1 MRQLRKLYLGVVA
14 VGALLLATAAA
25 GATPVRNMPATTRV
39 TPAAPSAEPPCGE
52 GRWAVKTLT
61 DPAARLIDMT
71 PRPTTVGALRRL
83 RFPAHLHNVPRI
95 RGVETTTYV
104 VRAALIG
111 TMLQGDHD
119 IHLVI
124 ADPGR
129 LARTMIVEFPK
140 AACTRG
146 ASPRV
151 RLEMR
156 QARGALI
163 RACGAPSAVK
173 FKRFTGRATLS
184 GVGFFDRPHRQI
196 GVAPN
201 GIELHPVLAFTK
213 AHCRPR

>member
-1 MRQLRKLYLGVVA
+1 MAGASTRRGDRVLVRVGRRQLRKFYMGVS
-14 VGALLLATAAA
+14 VGALLLATASASA
-25 GATPVRNMPATTRV
+25 SSVRNMPAAMHV

-83 RFPAHLHNVPRI
+83 GFPARLHNVPRI
-95 RGVETTTYV
+95 SGVETTTYV

-129 LARTMIVEFPK
+129 LARTMITEFPK
-140 AACTRG
+140 ASCTRG
-146 ASPRV
+146 ASPKA
-151 RLEMR
+151 RLKMR

-163 RACGAPSAVK
+163 R
-173 FKRFTGRATLS
+173 
-184 GVGFFDRPHRQI
+184 
-196 GVAPN
+196 
-201 GIELHPVLAFTK
+201 
-213 AHCRPR
+213 